1 MRLVERFW
9 TTIVYVVTFG
19 SISPQSDQQ
28 TPLVTSSDG
37 LLIENAK
44 GPIFKPPGGRLQGPG
59 SDFLCDY
66 RNMVGWSPCSSPD
79 NRECW
84 LKNDRTGQEYNV
96 HTNYEDSNQTPVGV
110 HRTYHMNITDGW
122 LNADGLNF
130 TEGKFFNG
138 TYPGPW
144 IQACWGD
151 NVTIIVKNQLRKN
164 GTSVHWHGIRQ
175 WLTMHM
181 DGVNGV
187 TQCPIAPGDTFNY
200 TWRAMQYGSSWYHSH
215 YSVQYADGAAGPIT
229 LHGPSSASYDEPKTP
244 LLLTDWGHNSAF
256 EAIWTELKDPS
267 ILLNGRGNVTRYNN
281 TVHNETAIPTPY
293 TITFD
298 QPTNNKPKRYL
309 LRIINVSFETTFVFS
324 IDNHLLQIVGADF
337 VPIHPYTNTS
347 LLIGIGQRYHVVVT
361 ADPLANPGSPI
372 PKDGNYWIRTWR
384 ASCFVFPQSNSTGY
398 EKAGILRYDN
408 NSQALPTT
416 SPWGP
421 NPYGNISLHCSDE
434 TYSSLRPILPW
445 TIGPAANGPPD
456 QGGESFTVQLQKN
469 ANIFPLALFSVGTD
483 DFVPLQIDYSNP
495 TFLKLGYAGK
505 WDARSVVIPENYT
518 DTDWVYMI
526 IKGTK
531 LNSFPTG
538 AHPIHLHGHD
548 FAILQQI
555 ENATY
560 PDKLDIKRDNPP
572 RRDVVLLPVSGYV
585 VIAFR
590 TDNPGSWLLHCHIAT
605 HASFGLG
612 LQILERQKAAQDIW
626 PSLGK
631 SEALQTAQKG
641 CDHWNKWW
649 GDCNNWWNGTGIDSS
664 CGLGNDEFS
673 PDSGI

>member
-9 TTIVYVVTFG
+9 TTVVYLVTFG
-19 SISPQSDQQ
+19 SVSPHNDQQ
-28 TPLVTSSDG
+28 TPLVASSG
-37 LLIENAK
+37 GRHPENAK
-44 GPIFKPPGGRLQGPG
+44 GPIFKPPGGRLEGPG

-66 RNMVGWSPCSSPD
+66 RNMVGWSPCSTPD

-84 LKNDRTGQEYNV
+84 LKNDHTRQEYNI
-96 HTNYEDSNQTPVGV
+96 HTDYEDSNQTPLGV
-110 HRTYHMNITDGW
+110 HRAYYMNITDGW
-122 LNADGLNF
+122 INADGLNF
-130 TEGKFFNG
+130 MEGKFFNG

-151 NVTIIVKNQLRKN
+151 NQLKKN

-229 LHGPSSASYDEPKTP
+229 LHGPSSASYDEPKMP

-256 EAIWTELKDPS
+256 EAIWTNNLTDPS

-281 TVHNETAIPTPY
+281 KVHNETAIPTPY

-298 QPTNNKPKRYL
+298 PSTKGRAKRYL
-309 LRIINVSFETTFVFS
+309 LRIINVSFESTFVLS

-337 VPIHPYTNTS
+337 VPIHPYFNTS
-347 LLIGIGQRYHVVVT
+347 VLVGIGQRYHVIVT
-361 ADPLANPGSPI
+361 ADPFANPGNPI

-384 ASCFVFPQSNSTGY
+384 ANCFFFPQGDDGY
-398 EKAGILRYDN
+398 ERAGILRYDN
-408 NSQALPTT
+408 TSNALPSTL
-416 SPWGP
+416 PWSS
-421 NPYGNISLHCSDE
+421 NPYGNISTRCSDE
-434 TYSSLRPILPW
+434 TYSSLKPIVPW
-445 TIGPAANGPPD
+445 TIGPAANAPPD
-456 QGGESFTVQLQKN
+456 QVGESFAVQLQRSP
-469 ANIFPLALFSVGTD
+469 NIFPLALFSVGAD
-483 DFVPLQIDYSNP
+483 DFIPLQIDYSSP
-495 TFLKLGYAGK
+495 TFLKLGYKGK
-505 WDARSVVIPENYT
+505 WDDRAVVIPENYT
-518 DTDWVYMI
+518 DTDWVYMV
-526 IKGTK
+526 IKGRK
-531 LNSFPTG
+531 LYSNSTG

-560 PDKLDIKRDNPP
+560 PDRLDLKRDNPP
-572 RRDVVLLPVSGYV
+572 RRDVVFLPDSGYV
-585 VIAFR
+585 VIAFK
-590 TDNPGSWLLHCHIAT
+590 TDNPGTWLLHCHIAT

-612 LQILERQKAAQDIW
+612 LQILERQKAATDIW
-626 PSLGK
+626 PSLDQ
-631 SEALQTAQKG
+631 SEALRTAQAG
-641 CDHWNKWW
+641 CDRWNQWW
-649 GDCNNWWNGTGIDSS
+649 GDCKNWWNATGTDSS
-664 CGLGNDEFS
+664 CGLGNDGFS